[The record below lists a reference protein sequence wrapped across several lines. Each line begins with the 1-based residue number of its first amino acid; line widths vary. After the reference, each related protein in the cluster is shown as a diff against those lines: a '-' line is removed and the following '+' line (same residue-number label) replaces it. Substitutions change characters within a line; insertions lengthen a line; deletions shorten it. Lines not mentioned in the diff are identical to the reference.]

1 MGYLIMNK
9 INDRDLTE
17 LSGYWV
23 YQDLKDNSTI
33 KVNGNKYKVLS
44 TISNNKNKNKNING
58 SADIKI
64 FELLDSNNSPSGQQI
79 ISFEGTNNN
88 ESINPKNPLK
98 GKVGD
103 DWLENIKLMDNEKTT
118 TPLLEQNNKFLELYK
133 KKLDDANKL
142 SNSNFYR
149 KYGEKVAKYKNKEVV
164 SEDGNSQGGASA
176 IHQGVEH
183 PEKHIV
189 STNPAMLPEAIWRNL
204 KQSNFEN
211 IINFHSTNDVL
222 SWLQDPFA
230 KEMPGKRINIRD
242 GVPTLNGLIDSH
254 LGFKREFNSKTNEYK
269 DIPVHKIESVKDTEI
284 KNGKEV
290 KKVININLD
299 MDGRIPINV
308 WTGDSIARSGKG
320 KNIKL
325 DIEKLG
331 DLYQLVT
338 GETSTMLQEC
348 VTFLNESFN
357 ISQSENS
364 YFGDRKHKLKQKFK
378 NVIEI
383 DVLENMSRNITSKKN
398 ELFESIDSFMDKI
411 GPIAILV
418 PALNLKPLKW
428 GINKVDSQFQ
438 RGIERIHDSIDKIL
452 VKMFKNLDHDLQDGV
467 TEEMM
472 KHLKIVRENII
483 LIKNQNDIYGNQIAD
498 IKSIM
503 SYQDAT
509 IMDGNLNINYN
520 GQHMVSGKVNLS
532 KYLSRKMT
540 ILKNHIDNAVEE
552 LSDYIQKVYNEN
564 FKELVR
570 NINNTTEI
578 IKGIIDGLN
587 LLITMLYEKR
597 IIDGLKESSI
607 DRKQFEN
614 SIEELKINLTKWTD
628 FLHDLKAASP
638 ILENHLDDIVKNM
651 KPLIVQMIFE
661 PSHYDDMFIL
671 NTQAHA
677 RLDQMAKQFEVVC
690 NGLNENEGQA
700 IQTMDQSASLI
711 RSNLIQVKEQL
722 EKLAVY

>member
-44 TISNNKNKNKNING
+44 TISNNKNKNING

-677 RLDQMAKQFEVVC
+677 RLD
-690 NGLNENEGQA
+690 
-700 IQTMDQSASLI
+700 
-711 RSNLIQVKEQL
+711 
-722 EKLAVY
+722 

>member
-44 TISNNKNKNKNING
+44 TISNNKNKNING

-338 GETSTMLQEC
+338 EETSTMLQEC

-607 DRKQFEN
+607 DRNQFEN

>member
-44 TISNNKNKNKNING
+44 TISNNKNKNING

-308 WTGDSIARSGKG
+308 WTRDSIARSGKG

>member
-44 TISNNKNKNKNING
+44 TISNNKNKNING

-338 GETSTMLQEC
+338 EETSTMLQEC

-564 FKELVR
+564 FKELVG

>member
-44 TISNNKNKNKNING
+44 TISNNKNKNING

-242 GVPTLNGLIDSH
+242 GVPTLNGLVDSH

-428 GINKVDSQFQ
+428 SINKVDSQFQ

>member
-1 MGYLIMNK
+1 MNK

-44 TISNNKNKNKNING
+44 TISNNKNKNING

-398 ELFESIDSFMDKI
+398 ELFESINSFMDKI

>member
-1 MGYLIMNK
+1 MNK

-44 TISNNKNKNKNING
+44 TISNNKNKNING

-398 ELFESIDSFMDKI
+398 ELFESIDYFMDKI

>member
-44 TISNNKNKNKNING
+44 TISNNKNKNING

-540 ILKNHIDNAVEE
+540 ILKKHIDNAVEE

>member
-1 MGYLIMNK
+1 
-9 INDRDLTE
+9 
-17 LSGYWV
+17 
-23 YQDLKDNSTI
+23 
-33 KVNGNKYKVLS
+33 KVLS
-44 TISNNKNKNKNING
+44 TISNNKNKNING

>member
-1 MGYLIMNK
+1 
-9 INDRDLTE
+9 
-17 LSGYWV
+17 
-23 YQDLKDNSTI
+23 
-33 KVNGNKYKVLS
+33 
-44 TISNNKNKNKNING
+44 
-58 SADIKI
+58 
-64 FELLDSNNSPSGQQI
+64 
-79 ISFEGTNNN
+79 
-88 ESINPKNPLK
+88 
-98 GKVGD
+98 
-103 DWLENIKLMDNEKTT
+103 
-118 TPLLEQNNKFLELYK
+118 
-133 KKLDDANKL
+133 
-142 SNSNFYR
+142 FYR

-383 DVLENMSRNITSKKN
+383 DVLENMS
-398 ELFESIDSFMDKI
+398 
-411 GPIAILV
+411 
-418 PALNLKPLKW
+418 
-428 GINKVDSQFQ
+428 
-438 RGIERIHDSIDKIL
+438 
-452 VKMFKNLDHDLQDGV
+452 
-467 TEEMM
+467 
-472 KHLKIVRENII
+472 
-483 LIKNQNDIYGNQIAD
+483 
-498 IKSIM
+498 
-503 SYQDAT
+503 
-509 IMDGNLNINYN
+509 
-520 GQHMVSGKVNLS
+520 
-532 KYLSRKMT
+532 
-540 ILKNHIDNAVEE
+540 
-552 LSDYIQKVYNEN
+552 
-564 FKELVR
+564 
-570 NINNTTEI
+570 
-578 IKGIIDGLN
+578 
-587 LLITMLYEKR
+587 
-597 IIDGLKESSI
+597 
-607 DRKQFEN
+607 
-614 SIEELKINLTKWTD
+614 
-628 FLHDLKAASP
+628 
-638 ILENHLDDIVKNM
+638 
-651 KPLIVQMIFE
+651 
-661 PSHYDDMFIL
+661 
-671 NTQAHA
+671 
-677 RLDQMAKQFEVVC
+677 
-690 NGLNENEGQA
+690 
-700 IQTMDQSASLI
+700 
-711 RSNLIQVKEQL
+711 
-722 EKLAVY
+722 

>member
-1 MGYLIMNK
+1 MNK

-44 TISNNKNKNKNING
+44 TISNNKNKNING

-222 SWLQDPFA
+222 SWLQDTFA

>member
-1 MGYLIMNK
+1 
-9 INDRDLTE
+9 
-17 LSGYWV
+17 
-23 YQDLKDNSTI
+23 
-33 KVNGNKYKVLS
+33 
-44 TISNNKNKNKNING
+44 

>member
-44 TISNNKNKNKNING
+44 TISNNKNKNING

-331 DLYQLVT
+331 DLYQLFT

>member
-44 TISNNKNKNKNING
+44 TISNNKNKNING

-520 GQHMVSGKVNLS
+520 SQHMVSGKVNLS

>member
-44 TISNNKNKNKNING
+44 TISNNKNKNING

-452 VKMFKNLDHDLQDGV
+452 VKMFKNLDHDIQDGV

>member
-1 MGYLIMNK
+1 MNK

-44 TISNNKNKNKNING
+44 TISNNKNKNING

-79 ISFEGTNNN
+79 ISFEETNNN

>member
-1 MGYLIMNK
+1 MNK

-44 TISNNKNKNKNING
+44 TISNNKNING

-483 LIKNQNDIYGNQIAD
+483 LIKNRNDIYGNQIAD

>member
-44 TISNNKNKNKNING
+44 TISNNKNKNING

-398 ELFESIDSFMDKI
+398 GLFESIDSFMDKI

-520 GQHMVSGKVNLS
+520 GQHMVSSKVNLS

>member
-1 MGYLIMNK
+1 
-9 INDRDLTE
+9 
-17 LSGYWV
+17 
-23 YQDLKDNSTI
+23 KDNSTI

-44 TISNNKNKNKNING
+44 TISNNKNKNING

>member
-1 MGYLIMNK
+1 MNK

-44 TISNNKNKNKNING
+44 TISNNKNKNING

-597 IIDGLKESSI
+597 IIDGLKKSSI

>member
-1 MGYLIMNK
+1 MNK

-44 TISNNKNKNKNING
+44 TISNNKNKNING

-183 PEKHIV
+183 PEKDIV

>member
-44 TISNNKNKNKNING
+44 TISNNKNKNING

-661 PSHYDDMFIL
+661 PSHYNDMFIL

>member
-1 MGYLIMNK
+1 MIMNK

-44 TISNNKNKNKNING
+44 TISNNKNKNING

>member
-17 LSGYWV
+17 ISGYWV

-44 TISNNKNKNKNING
+44 TISNNKNKNING

-88 ESINPKNPLK
+88 ESINPKNTLK

-183 PEKHIV
+183 PEKRIV

-254 LGFKREFNSKTNEYK
+254 FGFKREFNSKTNEYK

>member
-1 MGYLIMNK
+1 MNK

-44 TISNNKNKNKNING
+44 TISNNKNKNING

-628 FLHDLKAASP
+628 FLHDLKLASP

>member
-1 MGYLIMNK
+1 MNK

-44 TISNNKNKNKNING
+44 TISNNKNKNING

-411 GPIAILV
+411 GPIAILI

-483 LIKNQNDIYGNQIAD
+483 LIKNQNDIYGNQSAD

>member
-17 LSGYWV
+17 FSGYWV

-44 TISNNKNKNKNING
+44 TISNNKNKNING

>member
-1 MGYLIMNK
+1 MNK

-44 TISNNKNKNKNING
+44 TISNNKNKNING

-552 LSDYIQKVYNEN
+552 LSDYIQKVYNKN

>member
-17 LSGYWV
+17 FSGYWV

-44 TISNNKNKNKNING
+44 TISNNKNKNING

-308 WTGDSIARSGKG
+308 WTGDSIARSVKG

>member
-44 TISNNKNKNKNING
+44 TISNNKNKNING

-677 RLDQMAKQFEVVC
+677 RIDQMAKQFEVVC

>member
-1 MGYLIMNK
+1 MNK

-44 TISNNKNKNKNING
+44 TISNNKNKNING

-331 DLYQLVT
+331 DLYLLVT

-614 SIEELKINLTKWTD
+614 SIEELKINLTKWTN

>member
-1 MGYLIMNK
+1 MIMNK

-44 TISNNKNKNKNING
+44 TISNNKNKNING

-428 GINKVDSQFQ
+428 GIDKVDSQFQ

>member
-1 MGYLIMNK
+1 MIMNK

-44 TISNNKNKNKNING
+44 TISNNKNKNING

-164 SEDGNSQGGASA
+164 SEDGDSQGGASA

-638 ILENHLDDIVKNM
+638 ILENHLDDIVKSM

>member
-44 TISNNKNKNKNING
+44 TISNNKNKNING

-338 GETSTMLQEC
+338 GETSTMFQEC

-520 GQHMVSGKVNLS
+520 GQHMVSDKVNLS

>member
-44 TISNNKNKNKNING
+44 TISNNKNKNING

-711 RSNLIQVKEQL
+711 RSNLIQIKEQL

>member
-44 TISNNKNKNKNING
+44 TISNNKNKNING

-142 SNSNFYR
+142 SNSNFYI

>member
-1 MGYLIMNK
+1 MIMNK

-44 TISNNKNKNKNING
+44 TISNNKNKNING

-338 GETSTMLQEC
+338 EETSTMLQEC

>member
-1 MGYLIMNK
+1 MNK

-44 TISNNKNKNKNING
+44 TISNNKNKNING

-211 IINFHSTNDVL
+211 IINFHSANDVL

-677 RLDQMAKQFEVVC
+677 RLDQMAQQFEVVC